1 MYVVCM
7 YMFDVL
13 VIYCGGVGIVVKRS
27 IDAKWEEKNLLQS
40 EILISIKSIYIKKIF
55 FLMATIMVYVLL
67 KILAQN

>member
-40 EILISIKSIYIKKIF
+40 EILISIKSIYKKKIF
-55 FLMATIMVYVLL
+55 S
-67 KILAQN
+67 